1 MSVMLK
7 TAEPAFRILSWFAL
21 VVGTT
26 YTIEYSHLVL
36 IQAACIFACLYV
48 GYDYIGKRFRKK

>member
-1 MSVMLK
+1 MLK
-7 TAEPAFRILSWFAL
+7 TAEPAFRVLSFFAL

-48 GYDYIGKRFRKK
+48 GYDYIGKRLRKK